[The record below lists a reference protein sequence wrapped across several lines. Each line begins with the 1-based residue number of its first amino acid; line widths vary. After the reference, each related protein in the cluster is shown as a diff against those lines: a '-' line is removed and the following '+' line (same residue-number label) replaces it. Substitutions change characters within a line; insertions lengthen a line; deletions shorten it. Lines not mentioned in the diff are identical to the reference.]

1 MLNTPS
7 PRTRRVL
14 GSEGGQAPVIVASAR
29 TPIGRAVKG
38 TLRNER
44 PDDMVAQIIS
54 AALGA
59 VSGVVEE
66 GLLDEVLVGCG
77 SPAGVQGFNIAK
89 IATNLLG
96 LDHVPGVTVNRYCA
110 SSVQTT
116 RQDAHA
122 IVAGEARFVVS
133 AGVESCTSY
142 SNSDADAVPGT
153 MNPVFDAARARTA
166 EAESGITAQW
176 TDPRT
181 QGQLPD
187 VYISM
192 GQTAENVA
200 DVCGVSRG
208 DQDEYA
214 HLSQR
219 RTSAALDSGFW
230 AREITPYTR
239 ADGSVVEADD
249 SPRPA
254 TTLDKLSALR
264 PVFREHGTVTAGN
277 ACPLNDGAS
286 ALVIGGEDD
295 ARALGLTPRARIL
308 ATAATG
314 LNPEIMGLGPV
325 ESVCAVLERT
335 GMRLSDID
343 LVELNEAFAAQVL
356 ACQRKLGIDMDKLNV
371 NGGAIAV
378 GHPFGSIG
386 ARVTNTILTAL
397 EDRDLSTGLV
407 TMCVGG
413 GQGMAII
420 VERMS

>member
-1 MLNTPS
+1 MVNAPS
-7 PRTRRVL
+7 PRSVL
-14 GSEGGQAPVIVASAR
+14 GARAGRAPVIVASAR

-38 TLRNER
+38 ALKDER
-44 PDDMVAQIIS
+44 PDDMVAQVIA
-54 AALGA
+54 AALGK
-59 VSGVVEE
+59 VGGVVDE

-77 SPAGVQGFNIAK
+77 SPSGVQGFNIAR

-96 LDHVPGVTVNRYCA
+96 LDHVPGATVNRYCA

-116 RQDAHA
+116 RQAAHA

-153 MNPVFDAARARTA
+153 MNPLFDTARARTA
-166 EAESGITAQW
+166 EAESGIEPQW
-176 TDPRT
+176 TDPRAR
-181 QGQLPD
+181 GRLPD

-200 DVCGVSRG
+200 ALCDVSRR

-214 HLSQR
+214 QLSQR
-219 RTSAALDSGFW
+219 RASAALDSGFW

-239 ADGSVVEADD
+239 ADGSLVEADD
-249 SPRPA
+249 SPRPG
-254 TTLDKLSALR
+254 TTLDKLAALK

-295 ARALGLTPRARIL
+295 ALALGIRPRARIL
-308 ATAATG
+308 ATSATG

-325 ESVCAVLERT
+325 ESVRAVLERT
-335 GMRLSDID
+335 GMRLGDID

-378 GHPFGSIG
+378 GHPFGSTG
-386 ARVTNTILTAL
+386 ARITNTILTAL

-413 GQGMAII
+413 GQGMAMI